1 MLKSKGS
8 GLAGAMMAV
17 AAMAMSAAPAE
28 RVAQDGARQAA
39 VGGKSVG
46 GPAAQSIAR
55 DAWAREF
62 RGYHGGPRPY
72 RYPKHTGWT
81 NASYRRAAAKRRRV
95 LANRRAHRG

>member
-1 MLKSKGS
+1 
-8 GLAGAMMAV
+8 MMAV

-28 RVAQDGARQAA
+28 RVAQDGARQTSAT
-39 VGGKSVG
+39 GKSSG
-46 GPAAQSIAR
+46 GLASKAAAQ
-55 DAWAREF
+55 DAAIRRLF
-62 RGYHGGPRPY
+62 GGQGILRPF